1 MSYINLVIMGK
12 KVKLY
17 FRLLIIL
24 PICYLFGCSSGE
36 YELNEYRI
44 DYVET
49 IITAD
54 TIRNVS
60 IKEDNTKED
69 RIKED
74 KFLTSN
80 SYNFSV
86 QIGAFLNPDNFSR
99 FIQLAKNVLGDEVY
113 YDQYGNLYR
122 VRVGAFTNRPEAM
135 RFIEFVKSKGYSD
148 SFIITKK
155 R

>member
-1 MSYINLVIMGK
+1 MSYINLGMMTE
-12 KVKLY
+12 KLKIY
-17 FRLLIIL
+17 SVCIFIISA
-24 PICYLFGCSSGE
+24 LFFGGCSSGE

-54 TIRNVS
+54 TIKNVA

-69 RIKED
+69 KIKED
-74 KFLTSN
+74 KFLTKE

-86 QIGAFLNPDNFSR
+86 QIGAFLNPDFFAR
-99 FIQLAKNVLGDEVY
+99 FLQAAKARLGDEVY
-113 YDQYGNLYR
+113 YDLIGNMYR
-122 VRVGAFTNRPEAM
+122 VRIGAFTNRAETM
-135 RFIEFVKSKGYSD
+135 RFIEFVKSKGYFD
-148 SFIITKK
+148 AFIITKK

>member
-1 MSYINLVIMGK
+1 MMSK
-12 KVKLY
+12 KLKY
-17 FRLLIIL
+17 FGITFIFLCI
-24 PICYLFGCSSGE
+24 FHFSGCSSVE
-36 YELNEYRI
+36 YELNEYKI

-54 TIRNVS
+54 TIKNVA

-74 KFLTSN
+74 LFLTKD

-86 QIGAFLNPDNFSR
+86 QIGAFLNPDNFDR
-99 FIQLAKNVLGDEVY
+99 FMQFAKNVLGDQVY
-113 YDQYGNLYR
+113 YDQFGNLFR
-122 VRVGAFTNRPEAM
+122 VRIGAFTNRAEAM
-135 RFIEFVKSKGYSD
+135 RFIEFVKSKGFSD
-148 SFIITKK
+148 AFVITKK